1 MFGVSVKKYEA
12 LIAEMKRRGVFEK
25 DIEEEFVRASAKGG
39 QNVNK
44 VATCVS
50 LRHIP
55 TGISVKCQRERSQ
68 GINRY
73 HARCLL
79 LKKVTARVEE
89 ERKKKIAE
97 QEKLKRQKRKR
108 SRKAKEEILAGKK
121 YQAEKKTHRRKVT
134 LHRWRE
140 GD

>member
-1 MFGVSVKKYEA
+1 MFGVSGKKYES
-12 LIAEMKRRGVFEK
+12 LLSEMKRRGVFEK

-55 TGISVKCQRERSQ
+55 TGIRVKCQRERSQ

-79 LKKVTARVEE
+79 LKKIAARLEE
-89 ERKKKIAE
+89 ERKNTTAE

-121 YQAEKKTHRRKVT
+121 YQAEKKILRRKVT
-134 LHRWRE
+134 PYRLKGE
-140 GD
+140 D

>member
-12 LIAEMKRRGVFEK
+12 LLSEMKRQGVFEK
-25 DIEEEFVRASAKGG
+25 DIEEEFVHSSAKGG

-55 TGISVKCQRERSQ
+55 TGIGVKCQRERSQ

-79 LKKVTARVEE
+79 LKKIFAREE
-89 ERKKKIAE
+89 EKRKSEIAE

-108 SRKAKEEILAGKK
+108 SRKAREDILAGKK
-121 YQAEKKTHRRKVT
+121 YQAEKKVRRRKVT
-134 LHRWRE
+134 PHRWRE